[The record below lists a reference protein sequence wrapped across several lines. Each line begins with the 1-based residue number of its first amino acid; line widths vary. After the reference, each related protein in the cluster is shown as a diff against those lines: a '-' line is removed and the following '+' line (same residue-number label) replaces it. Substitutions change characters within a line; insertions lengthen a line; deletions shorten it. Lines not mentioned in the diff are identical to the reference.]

1 MLKISKLVDHGALVL
16 SNLPHKSTGFK
27 SASYISNETNLS
39 LPNVSKILKLMHHGN
54 LVYSVRGSK
63 GGYALNKKPEEI
75 TAAEILTALE
85 GPIAITECIS
95 EKSSCN
101 VQNQCGVSYGWQ
113 RINNIISHALNDITL
128 RDLQEKPIKFTN

>member
-63 GGYALNKKPEEI
+63 GGYALNKKDA
-75 TAAEILTALE
+75 TLE
-85 GPIAITECIS
+85 GKNIDRYD
-95 EKSSCN
+95 SSK
-101 VQNQCGVSYGWQ
+101 
-113 RINNIISHALNDITL
+113 LL
-128 RDLQEKPIKFTN
+128 